1 MTKDKQP
8 LEEQKKP
15 SKLKRLLLVG
25 GLILVLV
32 GGGAGAGLYFGANV
46 MGAEPKEENHNPK
59 LVERS
64 HGKEETGGEEGKEA
78 PRVGT
83 VNVPND
89 RLKPDP
95 KKYAVAYYAMGE
107 SFTTNLADGSGFLQV
122 GISLSTYYDD
132 QVIANIK
139 RQSVPIRS
147 AVLMV
152 LAEQDP
158 AYLSTSQGKQ
168 RLQSQLTGAINEVLR
183 SKEGFGGI
191 DNVYFTSLVIQ

>member
-8 LEEQKKP
+8 VDDKKP
-15 SKLKRLLLVG
+15 SKLKRLVVIG
-25 GLILVLV
+25 GLILVLI
-32 GGGAGAGLYFGANV
+32 GGGVGAGIYFGVNV
-46 MGAEPKEENHNPK
+46 MGAEPKAEDHNPK
-59 LVERS
+59 LVLRS
-64 HGKEETGGEEGKEA
+64 EGPEPSEVEEGKEA
-78 PRVGT
+78 PRIGT
-83 VNVPND
+83 VSTPDD

-95 KKYAVAYYAMGE
+95 KKYAVAYFAMGE

-122 GISLSTYYDD
+122 GLSLSTYYDD
-132 QVIANIK
+132 QVVANIK

-168 RLQSQLTGAINEVLR
+168 RLQTQLTDAINDVLR

-191 DNVYFTSLVIQ
+191 DNVYFTNLVIQ